1 MDLHLAATAPAE
13 AERQAVDAV
22 LAGAKPVAVGAGTPT
37 AGDAL
42 PETAAGGRV
51 SVGGTRARHRVRHL
65 LLPALH
71 GVQDAIGWISP
82 AALNYI
88 SERLGVPPAE
98 AYGVATFYSLLSTTE
113 QPPRVAHVCDDIA
126 CRGAGA
132 LELCRQLE
140 QRIGPAHH
148 AGGPAKAA
156 HYGAPGHGLGTD
168 SPGAGGAAKELADPC
183 GAAAGSA
190 VRTAMAG
197 AATGGIATDAVA
209 HGRPA
214 AAGGTLASAAA
225 DEVAAD
231 AATLSGHATW
241 VTSPCLGLC
250 EAAPAV
256 LLQLAGEPDDT
267 LAPATADTVCAALA
281 AAPATEGAAAVPA
294 AGPAADAVPA
304 APAVG
309 TALAG
314 ASSAPQVPRRA
325 PDGPARQTAAGRR
338 APGVAAGPAPE
349 AASADGG
356 AAISPAAGATP
367 PAART
372 DPRAADAAAHGS
384 ARRIG
389 VDGRDP
395 FVAAGPAP
403 AAASGAAAAEGPEV
417 RPAAGTALPA
427 SPAPQGARA
436 AADGPARRVAAAR
449 APATEESAPDM
460 PAPGAGGGARPP
472 AGGFALPAHCSVPQ
486 VADPEAA
493 AELTLLRR
501 VGQADPESLSDYR
514 RHGGCAALRRAVAL
528 GPDGVLRE
536 LRDSKLQGR
545 GGAAFPTAVKWEAV
559 ARAPAR
565 PHYVVCNAD
574 ESEPGT
580 FKDRVVMEQDPF
592 ALIEALVIAGFT
604 TGATTG
610 YLYIRGEYPLATRRL
625 QRAIDQ
631 ARDWGL
637 LGRDIMGLGV
647 DFDVELRRGAGA
659 YICGE
664 ETALFNSL
672 EGFRGEP
679 RSKPPYP
686 TEAGLFG
693 KPTAVN
699 NVETLINLLPIVLA
713 GGRAYAAGGTEQSTG
728 PKLFC
733 LSGAVATPGVYEV
746 EFGTTLRELLALAGG
761 TIGGEPHAILLGG
774 AAGSFVGP
782 EHLDLPLTFED
793 TRTAGTTLGSGV
805 VMPFAPGTDFL
816 DITRRIAQFFRDE
829 SCGQCVPCRVGTV
842 RQEEALQRL
851 AAGGGAERGL
861 LADLAQ
867 VMGDASICGLG
878 HTAASALQSALRLGL
893 LDGNGEG

>member
-1 MDLHLAATAPAE
+1 MDLHLAATAPTD
-13 AERQAVDAV
+13 AERAAVDAV
-22 LAGAKPVAVGAGTPT
+22 LAATAPAVYGGAVAQA
-37 AGDAL
+37 
-42 PETAAGGRV
+42 AAGGRAR
-51 SVGGTRARHRVRHL
+51 VGGLRIRQSVRHL

-132 LELCRQLE
+132 LHLCRQLE
-140 QRIGPAHH
+140 QRLGPAHH
-148 AGGPAKAA
+148 AGSPAKAA
-156 HYGAPGHGLGTD
+156 HHGAPGHGIGAGSPGTD
-168 SPGAGGAAKELADPC
+168 GTGTRSPGTGAAVKEIATPRSADAGGTDRTALGGAA
-183 GAAAGSA
+183 
-190 VRTAMAG
+190 TI
-197 AATGGIATDAVA
+197 GIATNAVA
-209 HGRPA
+209 TGRPT
-214 AAGGTLASAAA
+214 AGGGATALVAA
-225 DEVAAD
+225 DEVVAD
-231 AATLSGHATW
+231 AVILSGRATW
-241 VTSPCLGLC
+241 LASPCLGLC

-256 LLQLAGEPDDT
+256 LLQLAGEPDAT
-267 LAPATADTVCAALA
+267 LAPATAAAVCAALA
-281 AAPATEGAAAVPA
+281 AAPATEGAAPVPA

-304 APAVG
+304 A
-309 TALAG
+309 
-314 ASSAPQVPRRA
+314 
-325 PDGPARQTAAGRR
+325 
-338 APGVAAGPAPE
+338 
-349 AASADGG
+349 
-356 AAISPAAGATP
+356 
-367 PAART
+367 
-372 DPRAADAAAHGS
+372 
-384 ARRIG
+384 
-389 VDGRDP
+389 
-395 FVAAGPAP
+395 
-403 AAASGAAAAEGPEV
+403 
-417 RPAAGTALPA
+417 
-427 SPAPQGARA
+427 ARA
-436 AADGPARRVAAAR
+436 A
-449 APATEESAPDM
+449 
-460 PAPGAGGGARPP
+460 
-472 AGGFALPAHCSVPQ
+472 PQ
-486 VADPEAA
+486 VADPAA
-493 AELTLLRR
+493 AAQLTLLRR
-501 VGQADPESLSDYR
+501 VGQADPERISDYR
-514 RHGGCAALRRAVAL
+514 RHGGCAALRRAVEL

-536 LRDSKLQGR
+536 LRDAKLQGR
-545 GGAAFPTAVKWEAV
+545 GGAAFPTAAKWEAV
-559 ARAPAR
+559 AGAAAR

-592 ALIEALVIAGFT
+592 AVIEAMVIAGF
-604 TGATTG
+604 ATAAATG
-610 YLYIRGEYPLATRRL
+610 YLYIRGEYPLATYRL
-625 QRAIDQ
+625 QAAIGQ

-647 DFDVELRRGAGA
+647 DFDIELRRGAGA

-699 NVETLINLLPIVLA
+699 NVETLINLLPIVLG
-713 GGRAYAAGGTEQSTG
+713 GGRAYAAVGTEQSTG

-733 LSGAVATPGVYEV
+733 LSGTVAAPGVYEV
-746 EFGTTLRELLALAGG
+746 EFGATMRELLALAGG
-761 TIGGEPHAILLGG
+761 TTGGEPRAILLGG

-793 TRTAGTTLGSGV
+793 TRAAGTTLGSGV
-805 VMPFAPGTDFL
+805 VMPFAPGTDFR

-842 RQEEALQRL
+842 RQEEALVRL
-851 AAGGGAERGL
+851 CGGGGGAERGL

-893 LDGNGEG
+893 LDRNGEG

>member
-1 MDLHLAATAPAE
+1 MDLHLAATAPTE
-13 AERQAVDAV
+13 AERVAVDAV
-22 LAGAKPVAVGAGTPT
+22 LTAHRLPGDRTGALAVDGGLQPA
-37 AGDAL
+37 D
-42 PETAAGGRV
+42 EGGRAV
-51 SVGGTRARHRVRHL
+51 VGGLRARLGVRHL

-82 AALNYI
+82 AALNYV

-98 AYGVATFYSLLSTTE
+98 AFGVATFYSLLSTAE

-132 LELCRQLE
+132 LDLCRQLE
-140 QRIGPAHH
+140 ERLGPAHH
-148 AGGPAKAA
+148 AGGPGKAA
-156 HYGAPGHGLGTD
+156 HHGPVGAGAGEERITPPGIDGGVD
-168 SPGAGGAAKELADPC
+168 RAAVGGAATE
-183 GAAAGSA
+183 AGVA
-190 VRTAMAG
+190 IEP
-197 AATGGIATDAVA
+197 ATTTPTDQ
-209 HGRPA
+209 R
-214 AAGGTLASAAA
+214 SAAA
-225 DEVAAD
+225 
-231 AATLSGHATW
+231 ATLNAGATW

-256 LLQLAGEPDDT
+256 LLQLAGESDRT
-267 LAPATADTVCAALA
+267 LTMPTADAVCAAIA
-281 AAPATEGAAAVPA
+281 AAPSTEEAAPPSANGPTGCGVLSAPGSA
-294 AGPAADAVPA
+294 ARTVADRQASDGGAGPAPDAPLAALADGDAA
-304 APAVG
+304 LHAGAHATAPAVHSAHPRAAG
-309 TALAG
+309 TDASTERGEAG
-314 ASSAPQVPRRA
+314 SGPRIADSAAAAKRSAPQVNC
-325 PDGPARQTAAGRR
+325 
-338 APGVAAGPAPE
+338 
-349 AASADGG
+349 
-356 AAISPAAGATP
+356 
-367 PAART
+367 
-372 DPRAADAAAHGS
+372 
-384 ARRIG
+384 
-389 VDGRDP
+389 
-395 FVAAGPAP
+395 P
-403 AAASGAAAAEGPEV
+403 AAA
-417 RPAAGTALPA
+417 
-427 SPAPQGARA
+427 AR
-436 AADGPARRVAAAR
+436 
-449 APATEESAPDM
+449 
-460 PAPGAGGGARPP
+460 
-472 AGGFALPAHCSVPQ
+472 
-486 VADPEAA
+486 
-493 AELTLLRR
+493 LTLLRR

-580 FKDRVVMEQDPF
+580 FKDRVVMEHDPF
-592 ALIEALVIAGFT
+592 AVIEALAIAGYT
-604 TGATTG
+604 TGATAG

-625 QRAIDQ
+625 QLAIER

-637 LGRDIMGLGV
+637 LGRDIMGLGF

-686 TEAGLFG
+686 TDAGLFG

-699 NVETLINLLPIVLA
+699 NVETLINLLPIVLD
-713 GGRAYAAGGTEQSTG
+713 GGRAYAARGTGQSTG

-733 LSGAVATPGVYEV
+733 LSGAVARPGVYEV
-746 EFGTTLRELLALAGG
+746 EFGTTLRELLEQAGG
-761 TIGGEPHAILLGG
+761 ATGGRPRAILLGG

-782 EHLDLPLTFED
+782 DQLDLPLTFED
-793 TRTAGTTLGSGV
+793 TRAAGTTLGSGV
-805 VMPFAPGTDFL
+805 VMPFAPGTDFPAVL
-816 DITRRIAQFFRDE
+816 RRIAQFFRDE

-842 RQEEALQRL
+842 RQEEALARMCNG
-851 AAGGGAERGL
+851 AGGAERTL

-893 LDGNGEG
+893 LDRNGERS

>member
-1 MDLHLAATAPAE
+1 MDLHLAAAPPTG
-13 AERQAVDAV
+13 AERAAVDAV
-22 LAGAKPVAVGAGTPT
+22 LASVGESSAGNTLPATGGAS
-37 AGDAL
+37 GDAS
-42 PETAAGGRV
+42 AARA

-71 GVQDAIGWISP
+71 GVQDALGWISP

-132 LELCRQLE
+132 LQLCGQLE
-140 QRIGPAHH
+140 QRLGPAHH
-148 AGGPAKAA
+148 GGGPAKAA
-156 HYGAPGHGLGTD
+156 HYDAPGHGT
-168 SPGAGGAAKELADPC
+168 GAGGAGADRQ
-183 GAAAGSA
+183 A
-190 VRTAMAG
+190 AG
-197 AATGGIATDAVA
+197 AAVA
-209 HGRPA
+209 GAER
-214 AAGGTLASAAA
+214 T
-225 DEVAAD
+225 
-231 AATLSGHATW
+231 TW

-256 LLQLAGEPDDT
+256 LLQLAGDPGAT
-267 LAPATADTVCAALA
+267 LAPATADAVCTALHRPAAR
-281 AAPATEGAAAVPA
+281 PA
-294 AGPAADAVPA
+294 AGPA
-304 APAVG
+304 
-309 TALAG
+309 
-314 ASSAPQVPRRA
+314 SA
-325 PDGPARQTAAGRR
+325 
-338 APGVAAGPAPE
+338 
-349 AASADGG
+349 
-356 AAISPAAGATP
+356 ATP
-367 PAART
+367 PAL
-372 DPRAADAAAHGS
+372 H
-384 ARRIG
+384 
-389 VDGRDP
+389 
-395 FVAAGPAP
+395 
-403 AAASGAAAAEGPEV
+403 
-417 RPAAGTALPA
+417 
-427 SPAPQGARA
+427 
-436 AADGPARRVAAAR
+436 
-449 APATEESAPDM
+449 
-460 PAPGAGGGARPP
+460 
-472 AGGFALPAHCSVPQ
+472 SVPQ
-486 VADPEAA
+486 AADPASAA
-493 AELTLLRR
+493 RLTLLRR
-501 VGQADPESLSDYR
+501 VGRADPESLSDYR

-536 LRDSKLQGR
+536 LRDSRLQGR
-545 GGAAFPTAVKWEAV
+545 GGAAFPTAAKWEAV
-559 ARAPAR
+559 AGAAAR

-592 ALIEALVIAGFT
+592 AVIEALAIGGFT
-604 TGATTG
+604 TGAATG

-625 QRAIDQ
+625 QHAIGQ

-637 LGRDIMGLGV
+637 LGRDVMGLGF

-699 NVETLINLLPIVLA
+699 NVETLINLLPIVLG
-713 GGRAYAAGGTEQSTG
+713 GGRAYAAAGTDQSTG

-733 LSGAVATPGVYEV
+733 LSGAVARPGVYEV
-746 EFGTTLRELLALAGG
+746 TFGTTLRELLALAGG
-761 TIGGEPHAILLGG
+761 TTGGEPRAILLGG

-782 EHLDLPLTFED
+782 EHFDLPLTFED
-793 TRTAGTTLGSGV
+793 TRAAGTALGSGV
-805 VMPFAPGTDFL
+805 VMPFASGTDFV
-816 DITRRIAQFFRDE
+816 DVTRRIAQFFRDE

-851 AAGGGAERGL
+851 ATGSAGAERGL

-893 LDGNGEG
+893 LDRNGEGQ

>member
-1 MDLHLAATAPAE
+1 MPCWHRASTAPAGYGT
-13 AERQAVDAV
+13 APAGYGGA
-22 LAGAKPVAVGAGTPT
+22 LAR
-37 AGDAL
+37 
-42 PETAAGGRV
+42 AAGGGRAG
-51 SVGGTRARHRVRHL
+51 VGGLRIRQSVRHL

-88 SERLGVPPAE
+88 SERLDVPPAE

-132 LELCRQLE
+132 LELCRRIE
-140 QRIGPAHH
+140 QRLGPAHH

-156 HYGAPGHGLGTD
+156 HHGATGHGTGTG
-168 SPGAGGAAKELADPC
+168 SPGTGAAAKELATPLRAD
-183 GAAAGSA
+183 AGGTD
-190 VRTAMAG
+190 RTAPGG
-197 AATGGIATDAVA
+197 AATGGIATNAVA
-209 HGRPA
+209 TGRPT
-214 AAGGTLASAAA
+214 AGGGVMALVAA

-231 AATLSGHATW
+231 AVILSGRATW
-241 VTSPCLGLC
+241 VASPCLGLC

-256 LLQLAGEPDDT
+256 LLQLAGEPDAT
-267 LAPATADTVCAALA
+267 LAPATADAVCAALA
-281 AAPATEGAAAVPA
+281 AAPATEGAAPVPA
-294 AGPAADAVPA
+294 AGPAADAVPEAPAADGPARYTAAGRPDPGGAAGMAPDA
-304 APAVG
+304 APAVPMSG
-309 TALAG
+309 
-314 ASSAPQVPRRA
+314 
-325 PDGPARQTAAGRR
+325 GPALRPAVGTRPPAARAVPPTADAAARGSAARIGVDR
-338 APGVAAGPAPE
+338 PRPGVAAGPVRDPARVVP
-349 AASADGG
+349 ADGT
-356 AAISPAAGATP
+356 AARATP
-367 PAART
+367 PAARSAHT
-372 DPRAADAAAHGS
+372 AGAVADGDA
-384 ARRIG
+384 
-389 VDGRDP
+389 
-395 FVAAGPAP
+395 
-403 AAASGAAAAEGPEV
+403 
-417 RPAAGTALPA
+417 
-427 SPAPQGARA
+427 ARA
-436 AADGPARRVAAAR
+436 AAGSASGAVPAAARSAPQVSDPVAAA
-449 APATEESAPDM
+449 
-460 PAPGAGGGARPP
+460 
-472 AGGFALPAHCSVPQ
+472 Q
-486 VADPEAA
+486 
-493 AELTLLRR
+493 LTLLRR
-501 VGQADPESLSDYR
+501 VGQADPERISDYR
-514 RHGGCAALRRAVAL
+514 RHGGCAALRRAVEL

-536 LRDSKLQGR
+536 LRDAKLQGR
-545 GGAAFPTAVKWEAV
+545 GGAAFPTAAKWEAV
-559 ARAPAR
+559 AGAAAR

-592 ALIEALVIAGFT
+592 AVIEAMVIAGFA
-604 TGATTG
+604 TGAATG
-610 YLYIRGEYPLATRRL
+610 YLYIRGEYPLATYRL
-625 QRAIDQ
+625 QAAIEQ

-647 DFDVELRRGAGA
+647 DFDLELRRGAGA

-699 NVETLINLLPIVLA
+699 NVETLINLLPIVLG
-713 GGRAYAAGGTEQSTG
+713 GGRAYAARGTEQSTG

-733 LSGAVATPGVYEV
+733 LSGAVAAPGVYEV
-746 EFGTTLRELLALAGG
+746 EFGATMRELLALAGG
-761 TIGGEPHAILLGG
+761 TTGGEPRAILLGG

-793 TRTAGTTLGSGV
+793 TRAAGTTLGSGV
-805 VMPFAPGTDFL
+805 VMPFAPGTDFR
-816 DITRRIAQFFRDE
+816 DIARRIAQFFRDE

-842 RQEEALQRL
+842 RQEEALARL
-851 AAGGGAERGL
+851 CGGGGGDGAERGL

-893 LDGNGEG
+893 LDRNGEG

>member
-1 MDLHLAATAPAE
+1 MDLHLAATAPTD
-13 AERQAVDAV
+13 AERAAVDAV
-22 LAGAKPVAVGAGTPT
+22 LAGTAPAVYGGAVAQA
-37 AGDAL
+37 
-42 PETAAGGRV
+42 AAGGRAR
-51 SVGGTRARHRVRHL
+51 VGGLRIRQSVRHL

-132 LELCRQLE
+132 LHLCRQLE
-140 QRIGPAHH
+140 QRLGPAHH
-148 AGGPAKAA
+148 AGSPAKAA
-156 HYGAPGHGLGTD
+156 HHGAPGHGIGAGSPGTGAAVKEIATPRSADAGGTD
-168 SPGAGGAAKELADPC
+168 RTALGGAA
-183 GAAAGSA
+183 
-190 VRTAMAG
+190 TI
-197 AATGGIATDAVA
+197 GIATNAVA
-209 HGRPA
+209 TGRPT
-214 AAGGTLASAAA
+214 AGGGATALVAA
-225 DEVAAD
+225 DEVVAD
-231 AATLSGHATW
+231 AVILSGRATW
-241 VTSPCLGLC
+241 LASPCLGLC

-256 LLQLAGEPDDT
+256 LLQLAGEPDAT
-267 LAPATADTVCAALA
+267 LAPATAAAVCAALA
-281 AAPATEGAAAVPA
+281 AAPATEGAAPVPA

-304 APAVG
+304 A
-309 TALAG
+309 
-314 ASSAPQVPRRA
+314 
-325 PDGPARQTAAGRR
+325 
-338 APGVAAGPAPE
+338 
-349 AASADGG
+349 
-356 AAISPAAGATP
+356 
-367 PAART
+367 
-372 DPRAADAAAHGS
+372 
-384 ARRIG
+384 
-389 VDGRDP
+389 
-395 FVAAGPAP
+395 
-403 AAASGAAAAEGPEV
+403 
-417 RPAAGTALPA
+417 
-427 SPAPQGARA
+427 ARA
-436 AADGPARRVAAAR
+436 A
-449 APATEESAPDM
+449 
-460 PAPGAGGGARPP
+460 
-472 AGGFALPAHCSVPQ
+472 PQ
-486 VADPEAA
+486 VADPAA
-493 AELTLLRR
+493 AAQLTLLRR
-501 VGQADPESLSDYR
+501 VGQADPERISDYR
-514 RHGGCAALRRAVAL
+514 RHGGCAALRRAVEL

-536 LRDSKLQGR
+536 LRDAKLQGR
-545 GGAAFPTAVKWEAV
+545 GGAAFPTAAKWEAV
-559 ARAPAR
+559 AGAAAR

-592 ALIEALVIAGFT
+592 AVIEAMVIAGF
-604 TGATTG
+604 ATAAATG
-610 YLYIRGEYPLATRRL
+610 YLYIRGEYPLATYRL
-625 QRAIDQ
+625 QAAIGQ

-647 DFDVELRRGAGA
+647 DFDIELRRGAGA

-699 NVETLINLLPIVLA
+699 NVETLINLLPIVLG
-713 GGRAYAAGGTEQSTG
+713 GGRAYAAVGTEQSTG

-733 LSGAVATPGVYEV
+733 LSGAVAAPGVYEV
-746 EFGTTLRELLALAGG
+746 EFGATMRELLALAGG
-761 TIGGEPHAILLGG
+761 TTGGEPRAILLGG

-793 TRTAGTTLGSGV
+793 TRAAGTTLGSGV
-805 VMPFAPGTDFL
+805 VMPFAPGTDFR

-829 SCGQCVPCRVGTV
+829 SCGQCAPCRVGTV
-842 RQEEALQRL
+842 RQEEALVRL
-851 AAGGGAERGL
+851 CGGGGGAERGL

-893 LDGNGEG
+893 LERNGEG

>member
-1 MDLHLAATAPAE
+1 MDLHLAATAPTD

-22 LAGAKPVAVGAGTPT
+22 LAGSAPAGYGTAPAAYGGALART
-37 AGDAL
+37 AS
-42 PETAAGGRV
+42 GGRAG
-51 SVGGTRARHRVRHL
+51 VGGLRIRQSVRHL

-98 AYGVATFYSLLSTTE
+98 AFGVATFYSLLSTTE

-132 LELCRQLE
+132 LHLCRQLE
-140 QRIGPAHH
+140 QRLGPAHH

-156 HYGAPGHGLGTD
+156 HHGAPGHGI
-168 SPGAGGAAKELADPC
+168 GAGGTGTDGTGTRSPGTGAAVKELATPWSAD
-183 GAAAGSA
+183 AGGTD
-190 VRTAMAG
+190 RTAPGG
-197 AATGGIATDAVA
+197 AATGGIATNAVA
-209 HGRPA
+209 TGRPTA
-214 AAGGTLASAAA
+214 SGGVTALVAA

-231 AATLSGHATW
+231 AVILSGRATW
-241 VTSPCLGLC
+241 LASPCLGLC

-256 LLQLAGEPDDT
+256 LLQLAGEPDAT
-267 LAPATADTVCAALA
+267 LAPATADAVCAALA
-281 AAPATEGAAAVPA
+281 AAPVTEGAAPESA

-304 APAVG
+304 AAR
-309 TALAG
+309 
-314 ASSAPQVPRRA
+314 SAPQVSDP
-325 PDGPARQTAAGRR
+325 
-338 APGVAAGPAPE
+338 V
-349 AASADGG
+349 ASASRS
-356 AAISPAAGATP
+356 APQVS
-367 PAART
+367 
-372 DPRAADAAAHGS
+372 DPVASASRAAPQVS
-384 ARRIG
+384 
-389 VDGRDP
+389 DP
-395 FVAAGPAP
+395 
-403 AAASGAAAAEGPEV
+403 
-417 RPAAGTALPA
+417 
-427 SPAPQGARA
+427 
-436 AADGPARRVAAAR
+436 VAAAR
-449 APATEESAPDM
+449 
-460 PAPGAGGGARPP
+460 
-472 AGGFALPAHCSVPQ
+472 
-486 VADPEAA
+486 
-493 AELTLLRR
+493 LTLLRR
-501 VGQADPESLSDYR
+501 VGQADPERISDYR
-514 RHGGCAALRRAVAL
+514 RHGGCAALRRAVEL

-536 LRDSKLQGR
+536 LRDAKLQGR
-545 GGAAFPTAVKWEAV
+545 GGAAFPTAAKWEAV
-559 ARAPAR
+559 AGAAAR

-592 ALIEALVIAGFT
+592 AVIEAMVIAGF
-604 TGATTG
+604 ATAAATG
-610 YLYIRGEYPLATRRL
+610 YLYIRGEYPLATYRL
-625 QRAIDQ
+625 QAAIGQ

-647 DFDVELRRGAGA
+647 DFDLELRRGAGA

-699 NVETLINLLPIVLA
+699 NVETLINLLPIVLG
-713 GGRAYAAGGTEQSTG
+713 GGRAYAARGTEQSTG

-733 LSGAVATPGVYEV
+733 LSGAVAAPGVYEV
-746 EFGTTLRELLALAGG
+746 EFGATMRELLALAGG
-761 TIGGEPHAILLGG
+761 TTGGEPRAILLGG

-793 TRTAGTTLGSGV
+793 TRAAGTTLGSGV
-805 VMPFAPGTDFL
+805 VMPFPPGTDFL

-842 RQEEALQRL
+842 RQEEALVRL
-851 AAGGGAERGL
+851 CGGGGGGGAERGL

-893 LDGNGEG
+893 LDRNGEG

>member
-1 MDLHLAATAPAE
+1 MDLHLAATAPTD

-22 LAGAKPVAVGAGTPT
+22 LAGSAPAGYGTAPAAYGGAL
-37 AGDAL
+37 AR
-42 PETAAGGRV
+42 AASGGRAG
-51 SVGGTRARHRVRHL
+51 VGGLRIRQSVRHL

-98 AYGVATFYSLLSTTE
+98 AFGVATFYSLLSTTE

-132 LELCRQLE
+132 LHLCRQLE
-140 QRIGPAHH
+140 QRLGPAHH

-156 HYGAPGHGLGTD
+156 HHGAPGHGI
-168 SPGAGGAAKELADPC
+168 GAGGTGTDGTGTRSPGTGAAVKELATPWSAD
-183 GAAAGSA
+183 AGGTD
-190 VRTAMAG
+190 RTALDG
-197 AATGGIATDAVA
+197 AATSGMATNVVA
-209 HGRPA
+209 TGRPT
-214 AAGGTLASAAA
+214 AGGGVTALVAA

-231 AATLSGHATW
+231 AVILSGRATW
-241 VTSPCLGLC
+241 LASPCLGLC

-256 LLQLAGEPDDT
+256 LLQLAGEPDAT
-267 LAPATADTVCAALA
+267 LAPATADAVCAALA
-281 AAPATEGAAAVPA
+281 AAPATEGAAPESAV
-294 AGPAADAVPA
+294 GQAADAVPA
-304 APAVG
+304 AAR
-309 TALAG
+309 
-314 ASSAPQVPRRA
+314 SAPQVSDP
-325 PDGPARQTAAGRR
+325 
-338 APGVAAGPAPE
+338 V
-349 AASADGG
+349 ASASRS
-356 AAISPAAGATP
+356 APQVSVPVASASRSAPQVS
-367 PAART
+367 
-372 DPRAADAAAHGS
+372 DPVASASRAAPQVS
-384 ARRIG
+384 A
-389 VDGRDP
+389 P
-395 FVAAGPAP
+395 VAS
-403 AAASGAAAAEGPEV
+403 AS
-417 RPAAGTALPA
+417 
-427 SPAPQGARA
+427 RA
-436 AADGPARRVAAAR
+436 A
-449 APATEESAPDM
+449 
-460 PAPGAGGGARPP
+460 
-472 AGGFALPAHCSVPQ
+472 PQ
-486 VADPEAA
+486 VADPVAA
-493 AELTLLRR
+493 AQLTLLRR
-501 VGQADPESLSDYR
+501 VGQADPERISDYR
-514 RHGGCAALRRAVAL
+514 RHGGCAALRRAVEL

-536 LRDSKLQGR
+536 LRDAKLQGR
-545 GGAAFPTAVKWEAV
+545 GGAAFPTAAKWEAV
-559 ARAPAR
+559 AGAAAR

-592 ALIEALVIAGFT
+592 AVIEAMVIAGFAT
-604 TGATTG
+604 TAATG
-610 YLYIRGEYPLATRRL
+610 YLYIRGEYPLATYRL
-625 QRAIDQ
+625 QAAIGQ

-647 DFDVELRRGAGA
+647 DFDLELRRGAGA

-699 NVETLINLLPIVLA
+699 NVETLINLLPIVLG
-713 GGRAYAAGGTEQSTG
+713 GGRAYAAVGTEQSTG

-733 LSGAVATPGVYEV
+733 LSGAVAAPGVYEV
-746 EFGTTLRELLALAGG
+746 EFGATMRELLELAGG
-761 TIGGEPHAILLGG
+761 TTGGEPRAILLGG

-793 TRTAGTTLGSGV
+793 TRAAGTTLGSGV
-805 VMPFAPGTDFL
+805 VMPFPPGTDFL

-842 RQEEALQRL
+842 RQEEALVRL
-851 AAGGGAERGL
+851 CGGGGGGGAERGL

-893 LDGNGEG
+893 LDRNGEG

>member
-1 MDLHLAATAPAE
+1 MDLHLAATAPTD
-13 AERQAVDAV
+13 AERVAVDAV
-22 LAGAKPVAVGAGTPT
+22 LARTAPAAHGGAVAQ
-37 AGDAL
+37 
-42 PETAAGGRV
+42 AAGGGRAG
-51 SVGGTRARHRVRHL
+51 VGGLRIRQSVRHL

-132 LELCRQLE
+132 LHLCRQLE
-140 QRIGPAHH
+140 QRLGPAHH

-156 HYGAPGHGLGTD
+156 HHGAPGHGI
-168 SPGAGGAAKELADPC
+168 GAGGTGTDGTGTRSPRTGAAVKELATPRSAD
-183 GAAAGSA
+183 AGGTD
-190 VRTAMAG
+190 RTAPGG
-197 AATGGIATDAVA
+197 AATGGIATNAVA
-209 HGRPA
+209 TGRPTA
-214 AAGGTLASAAA
+214 SGGVTALVAA

-231 AATLSGHATW
+231 AVILSGCATW
-241 VTSPCLGLC
+241 VASPCLGLC

-256 LLQLAGEPDDT
+256 LLQLAGEPDAT
-267 LAPATADTVCAALA
+267 LAPATADAVCAALA
-281 AAPATEGAAAVPA
+281 AAPATEGAAPVAA

-304 APAVG
+304 AARA
-309 TALAG
+309 ALQVSDPV
-314 ASSAPQVPRRA
+314 ASASRSAPQVSDP
-325 PDGPARQTAAGRR
+325 
-338 APGVAAGPAPE
+338 V
-349 AASADGG
+349 ASA
-356 AAISPAAGATP
+356 S
-367 PAART
+367 R
-372 DPRAADAAAHGS
+372 S
-384 ARRIG
+384 
-389 VDGRDP
+389 
-395 FVAAGPAP
+395 
-403 AAASGAAAAEGPEV
+403 
-417 RPAAGTALPA
+417 
-427 SPAPQGARA
+427 APQVSDPVASASRSA
-436 AADGPARRVAAAR
+436 PQVSVPVASASRSAPQVSAPVASASRSAPQVSAPVASASRSAPQVSDPVAAA
-449 APATEESAPDM
+449 
-460 PAPGAGGGARPP
+460 
-472 AGGFALPAHCSVPQ
+472 Q
-486 VADPEAA
+486 
-493 AELTLLRR
+493 LTLLRR
-501 VGQADPESLSDYR
+501 VGQADPERISDYR
-514 RHGGCAALRRAVAL
+514 RHGGCAALRRAVEL

-536 LRDSKLQGR
+536 LRDAKLQGR
-545 GGAAFPTAVKWEAV
+545 GGAAFPTAAKWEAV
-559 ARAPAR
+559 AGAAAR

-592 ALIEALVIAGFT
+592 AVIEAMVIAGFAT
-604 TGATTG
+604 TAATG
-610 YLYIRGEYPLATRRL
+610 YLYIRGEYPLATYRL
-625 QRAIDQ
+625 QAAIGQ

-647 DFDVELRRGAGA
+647 DFDLELRRGAGA

-699 NVETLINLLPIVLA
+699 NVETLINLLPIVLG
-713 GGRAYAAGGTEQSTG
+713 GGRAYAAVGTEQSTG

-733 LSGAVATPGVYEV
+733 LSGAVAAPGVYEV
-746 EFGTTLRELLALAGG
+746 EFGATMRELLELAGG
-761 TIGGEPHAILLGG
+761 TTGGEPRAILLGG

-793 TRTAGTTLGSGV
+793 TRAAGTTLGSGV
-805 VMPFAPGTDFL
+805 VMPFPPGTDFL

-842 RQEEALQRL
+842 RQEEALVRL
-851 AAGGGAERGL
+851 CGGGGGGGAERGL

-893 LDGNGEG
+893 LDRNGEG

>member
-1 MDLHLAATAPAE
+1 MDLHLAATAPTD

-22 LAGAKPVAVGAGTPT
+22 LAGSAPAGYGTAPAAYGGAL
-37 AGDAL
+37 AR
-42 PETAAGGRV
+42 AASGGRAG
-51 SVGGTRARHRVRHL
+51 VGGLRIRQSVRHL

-98 AYGVATFYSLLSTTE
+98 AFGVATFYSLLSTTE

-132 LELCRQLE
+132 LHLCRQLE
-140 QRIGPAHH
+140 QRLGPAHH

-156 HYGAPGHGLGTD
+156 HHGAPGHGI
-168 SPGAGGAAKELADPC
+168 GAGGTGTDGTGTRSPGTGAAVKELATPWSAD
-183 GAAAGSA
+183 AGGTD
-190 VRTAMAG
+190 RTAPGG
-197 AATGGIATDAVA
+197 AATGGIATNAVA
-209 HGRPA
+209 TGRPTA
-214 AAGGTLASAAA
+214 SGGVTALVAA

-231 AATLSGHATW
+231 AVILSGRATW
-241 VTSPCLGLC
+241 LASPCLGLC

-256 LLQLAGEPDDT
+256 LLQLAGEPDAT
-267 LAPATADTVCAALA
+267 LAPATADAVCAALA
-281 AAPATEGAAAVPA
+281 AAPATEGAAPESAV
-294 AGPAADAVPA
+294 GQAADAVPE
-304 APAVG
+304 APA
-309 TALAG
+309 A
-314 ASSAPQVPRRA
+314 
-325 PDGPARQTAAGRR
+325 DGPAHYTAAGRR
-338 APGVAAGPAPE
+338 APGAAAGTAPGAAPE
-349 AASADGG
+349 VPGSG
-356 AAISPAAGATP
+356 APVLSPAAGTRP
-367 PAART
+367 PAAR
-372 DPRAADAAAHGS
+372 AEAGS
-384 ARRIG
+384 
-389 VDGRDP
+389 
-395 FVAAGPAP
+395 
-403 AAASGAAAAEGPEV
+403 ASGAALHV
-417 RPAAGTALPA
+417 SR
-427 SPAPQGARA
+427 
-436 AADGPARRVAAAR
+436 
-449 APATEESAPDM
+449 
-460 PAPGAGGGARPP
+460 
-472 AGGFALPAHCSVPQ
+472 SVPQ
-486 VADPEAA
+486 VADPVAA
-493 AELTLLRR
+493 AQLTLLRR
-501 VGQADPESLSDYR
+501 VGQADPERISDYR
-514 RHGGCAALRRAVAL
+514 RHGGCAALRRAVEL

-536 LRDSKLQGR
+536 LRDAKLQGR
-545 GGAAFPTAVKWEAV
+545 GGAAFPTAAKWEAV
-559 ARAPAR
+559 AGAAAR

-592 ALIEALVIAGFT
+592 AVIEAMVIAGFAT
-604 TGATTG
+604 TAATG
-610 YLYIRGEYPLATRRL
+610 YLYIRGEYPLATYRL
-625 QRAIDQ
+625 QAAIGQ

-647 DFDVELRRGAGA
+647 DFDLELRRGAGA

-699 NVETLINLLPIVLA
+699 NVETLINLLPIVLG
-713 GGRAYAAGGTEQSTG
+713 GGRAYAAVGTEQSTG

-733 LSGAVATPGVYEV
+733 LSGAVAAPGVYEV
-746 EFGTTLRELLALAGG
+746 EFGATMRELLALAGG
-761 TIGGEPHAILLGG
+761 TTGGEPRAILLGG

-793 TRTAGTTLGSGV
+793 TRAAGTTLGSGV
-805 VMPFAPGTDFL
+805 VMPFPPGTDFL

-842 RQEEALQRL
+842 RQEEALVRL
-851 AAGGGAERGL
+851 CGGGGGGGGGGGAERGL

-893 LDGNGEG
+893 LDRNGEG